1 MAYPPLLD
9 AVGALAIN
17 AVGLILVP
25 AALRSGADSGS
36 VGRVYTTQCQRR
48 HAEPDCWLYAAAC
61 RLNEP
66 TTRL

>member
-9 AVGALAIN
+9 AAGALAIN

-36 VGRVYTTQCQRR
+36 VS
-48 HAEPDCWLYAAAC
+48 
-61 RLNEP
+61 P
-66 TTRL
+66 TAGYMQQPAD

>member
-9 AVGALAIN
+9 AAGALAIN

-36 VGRVYTTQCQRR
+36 VS
-48 HAEPDCWLYAAAC
+48 
-61 RLNEP
+61 P
-66 TTRL
+66 TAGYML